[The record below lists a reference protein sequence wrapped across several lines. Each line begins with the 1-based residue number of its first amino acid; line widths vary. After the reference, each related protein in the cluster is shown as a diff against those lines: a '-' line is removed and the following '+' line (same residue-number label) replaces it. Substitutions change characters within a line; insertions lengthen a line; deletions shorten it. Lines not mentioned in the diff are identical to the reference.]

1 MMTGCHALAFRLSR
15 RKLDAR
21 SPRVRHDG
29 RVDGGRPSRDVVLL
43 FATRSLRMFGY
54 GFLAVVL
61 VLYLEAIG
69 FNGAEVGLLLGL
81 TLLGDAAISLLLTT
95 RADRF
100 GRRRTLFLGS
110 LLMVG
115 AGVVFA
121 GSSAFPV
128 LLVAATLGVLS
139 PSGNEVG
146 PFLAIEQASLS
157 QLVDARGR
165 TTLFA
170 RYQVVGSV
178 ATACGSLAAGV
189 VTQAALQAGFVPVDS
204 FRVVIIGYAIV
215 GVAMAFVFPLLS
227 RAVEVPATA
236 AGIVVP
242 TTRLGLHK
250 SRGIVARLS
259 ALFALDAFGG
269 GFVMQGFIAFW
280 LTAQFGADPAQV
292 GAILFAANILAA
304 VSALAAGPLAARF
317 GLIRTMVYTHL
328 PSNVLLILV
337 PFMPTLELAVALL
350 LVRFSISQM
359 DVPTRQSYTIAVV
372 DPDERSAAAGVT
384 GIARSL
390 GVAASPLIAGPLYL
404 GASFAGAPFVIGGSI
419 KIVYD
424 LLLYRAFSSVP
435 PPEERPPGRT

>member
-1 MMTGCHALAFRLSR
+1 M
-15 RKLDAR
+15 R
-21 SPRVRHDG
+21 SI
-29 RVDGGRPSRDVVLL
+29 RDVVLL
-43 FATRSLRMFGY
+43 FATRSLRMFAY

-61 VLYLEAIG
+61 VLYLEALG
-69 FNGAEVGLLLGL
+69 FDGAAVGLLLGL

-115 AGVVFA
+115 AGIAFA
-121 GSSAFPV
+121 STDLFP
-128 LLVAATLGVLS
+128 LLVVAATLGVLS

-146 PFLAIEQASLS
+146 PFLAIEQASLA
-157 QLVDARGR
+157 QLVDPHRR
-165 TTLFA
+165 TSLFA
-170 RYQVVGSV
+170 RYQVAGSI

-189 VTQAALQAGFVPVDS
+189 VTQAALDAGFVPVDA
-204 FRVVIIGYAIV
+204 FRAVIVGYAVI
-215 GVAMAFVFPLLS
+215 GVAMALVFPLLS
-227 RAVEVPATA
+227 TAVEVPGRAQGW
-236 AGIVVP
+236 AGAGP
-242 TTRLGLHK
+242 RPATRLGLHR

-280 LTAQFGADPAQV
+280 LTAEFDADPATV

-304 VSALAAGPLAARF
+304 LSALAAGPLAARF
-317 GLIRTMVYTHL
+317 GLIRTMVFTHL

-337 PFMPTLELAVALL
+337 PFMPTLELAVILL
-350 LVRFSISQM
+350 LIRFSISQM

-372 DPDERSAAAGVT
+372 DPDERSAAAGIT

-390 GVAASPLIAGPLYL
+390 GVAASPLIAAPLYL
-404 GASFAGAPFVIGGSI
+404 GTAFTGSPFVIGGSI

-424 LLLYRAFSSVP
+424 LLLYRAFSAVP
-435 PPEERPPGRT
+435 PPEEQQPRSA

>member
-1 MMTGCHALAFRLSR
+1 M
-15 RKLDAR
+15 
-21 SPRVRHDG
+21 
-29 RVDGGRPSRDVVLL
+29 LL
-43 FATRSLRMFGY
+43 FATRSLRMFAY

-61 VLYLEAIG
+61 VLYLESLG
-69 FNGAEVGLLLGL
+69 LDGASIGLLLGL

-115 AGVVFA
+115 AGIAFA
-121 GSSAFPV
+121 SSDLFPV

-146 PFLAIEQASLS
+146 PFLAIEQASLA
-157 QLVDARGR
+157 QLVDDRRR
-165 TTLFA
+165 TSLFA

-178 ATACGSLAAGV
+178 STAFGSLGAGI
-189 VTQAALQAGFVPVDS
+189 VTQAALGAGFVQVDAY
-204 FRVVIIGYAIV
+204 RVVIVGYAVI
-215 GVAMAFVFPLLS
+215 GVAMALVFPLLS
-227 RAVEVPATA
+227 RAVEVPARTA
-236 AGIVVP
+236 APGEAAPVAQP
-242 TTRLGLHK
+242 ATRLGLHR

-280 LTAQFGADPAQV
+280 LTAQFFADPAQI
-292 GAILFAANILAA
+292 GAILFGANILAA
-304 VSALAAGPLAARF
+304 LSALAAGPLAARF
-317 GLIRTMVYTHL
+317 GLIRTMVFTHL

-337 PFMPTLELAVALL
+337 PFMPTLELATILL
-350 LVRFSISQM
+350 LIRFSISQM

-424 LLLYRAFSSVP
+424 LLLYRAFSTVR
-435 PPEERPPGRT
+435 PPEERQPSA

>member
-1 MMTGCHALAFRLSR
+1 
-15 RKLDAR
+15 
-21 SPRVRHDG
+21 
-29 RVDGGRPSRDVVLL
+29 VDGDRPSRDVVLL

-61 VLYLEAIG
+61 VLYLGAIG
-69 FNGAEVGLLLGL
+69 FDGAEVGLLLGL

-115 AGVVFA
+115 AGIVFA
-121 GSSAFPV
+121 GSTAFPV

-165 TTLFA
+165 TSLFA

-189 VTQAALQAGFVPVDS
+189 VTQAALDAGFAPADS

-227 RAVEVPATA
+227 RAVEVPAAATA
-236 AGIVVP
+236 RASP
-242 TTRLGLHK
+242 ARRPAWACT
-250 SRGIVARLS
+250 SRGDRGPAVGAVRARRVRRRVRHPGVHRLL
-259 ALFALDAFGG
+259 ADRAVRGDPRRC
-269 GFVMQGFIAFW
+269 
-280 LTAQFGADPAQV
+280 DPARPTSPRCRRV
-292 GAILFAANILAA
+292 AAALAA
-304 VSALAAGPLAARF
+304 VPDPDGSHLRRHAADPGAVHADAR
-317 GLIRTMVYTHL
+317 
-328 PSNVLLILV
+328 
-337 PFMPTLELAVALL
+337 AVA
-350 LVRFSISQM
+350 R
-359 DVPTRQSYTIAVV
+359 
-372 DPDERSAAAGVT
+372 
-384 GIARSL
+384 
-390 GVAASPLIAGPLYL
+390 
-404 GASFAGAPFVIGGSI
+404 
-419 KIVYD
+419 
-424 LLLYRAFSSVP
+424 
-435 PPEERPPGRT
+435 

>member
-1 MMTGCHALAFRLSR
+1 V
-15 RKLDAR
+15 R
-21 SPRVRHDG
+21 SI
-29 RVDGGRPSRDVVLL
+29 RDVVLL

-61 VLYLEAIG
+61 VLYLEALG
-69 FNGAEVGLLLGL
+69 FDGASVGLLLAL

-121 GSSAFPV
+121 GSDAFPV
-128 LLVAATLGVLS
+128 LVVAATLGVLS

-146 PFLAIEQASLS
+146 PFLAIEQASLA
-157 QLVDARGR
+157 QLVEARQR
-165 TTLFA
+165 TSLFA
-170 RYQVVGSV
+170 RYQVAGSI
-178 ATACGSLAAGV
+178 ATACGSLAAGA
-189 VTQAALQAGFVPVDS
+189 VTQAALDAGFVPVDA
-204 FRVVIIGYAIV
+204 FRTVIVGYAVI

-227 RAVEVPATA
+227 AAVEVPARGQATA
-236 AGIVVP
+236 GGPFVSTA
-242 TTRLGLHK
+242 TRLGLHR

-259 ALFALDAFGG
+259 VLFALDAFGG

-280 LTAQFGADPAQV
+280 LTAQFGADPAMV

-304 VSALAAGPLAARF
+304 LSALAAGPLAARF
-317 GLIRTMVYTHL
+317 GLIRTMVFTHL

-337 PFMPTLELAVALL
+337 PFMPSLELAVILL
-350 LVRFSISQM
+350 LIRFSISQM

-404 GASFAGAPFVIGGSI
+404 GTAFAGSPFVIGGSI

-424 LLLYRAFSSVP
+424 LLLYRAFSAVR
-435 PPEERPPGRT
+435 PPEEQQPGSA

>member
-1 MMTGCHALAFRLSR
+1 M
-15 RKLDAR
+15 
-21 SPRVRHDG
+21 
-29 RVDGGRPSRDVVLL
+29 RDVVLL

-61 VLYLEAIG
+61 VLYLEALG
-69 FNGAEVGLLLGL
+69 FDGAAVGLLLGL

-121 GSSAFPV
+121 GSEAFPV
-128 LLVAATLGVLS
+128 LVVAATLGVLS

-146 PFLAIEQASLS
+146 PFLAIEQASLA
-157 QLVDARGR
+157 QLVDARRR
-165 TTLFA
+165 TSLFA
-170 RYQVVGSV
+170 RYQVAGSI
-178 ATACGSLAAGV
+178 ATACGSLAAGA
-189 VTQAALQAGFVPVDS
+189 VTQAALDAGFVPVDA
-204 FRVVIIGYAIV
+204 FRAVIVGYAVI

-227 RAVEVPATA
+227 PAVEVPERGQASAGPAT
-236 AGIVVP
+236 P
-242 TTRLGLHK
+242 TATRLGLHR

-280 LTAQFGADPAQV
+280 LTAQFGADPAMV

-304 VSALAAGPLAARF
+304 LSALAAGPLAARF
-317 GLIRTMVYTHL
+317 GLIRTMVFTHL

-337 PFMPTLELAVALL
+337 PFMPTLQLAVILL
-350 LVRFSISQM
+350 LIRFSISQM

-372 DPDERSAAAGVT
+372 DPDERSAAAGIT

-390 GVAASPLIAGPLYL
+390 GVAASPLIAAPLYL
-404 GASFAGAPFVIGGSI
+404 GTAFTGSPFVIGGSI

-424 LLLYRAFSSVP
+424 LLLYRAFSAVP
-435 PPEERPPGRT
+435 APEEQQPRSA